1 MVTPMYVLVERKGGQ
16 IFGFG
21 LTPEEATEDF
31 RRGLVWYDGPRSTS
45 TAALPRSTARFKRT
59 STAASFFPL
68 AASIAKGLQSAPK
81 PCPRLLIVV
90 KIDLPMPWDIF
101 RRLRG

>member
-31 RRGLVWYDGPRSTS
+31 RRGLVWYDGPPLDVHRCSP
-45 TAALPRSTARFKRT
+45 ALYRQVQAHEHRGL
-59 STAASFFPL
+59 FFPSCRINRQGV
-68 AASIAKGLQSAPK
+68 AVCPK
-81 PCPRLLIVV
+81 T
-90 KIDLPMPWDIF
+90 MPKVTDS
-101 RRLRG
+101 RKD